1 MGEWIEHDGKGCPVA
16 GNTIVQTRLQL
27 FPKLIGDPVFA
38 DACSGW
44 LHQPGEGL
52 YISHYRIV
60 GPQQEQAHM
69 MAAPA
74 NLSGQGM
81 LDNSIIAER
90 DALRADLANKTASFE
105 CAMKQIAEA
114 HDLAGR
120 AIAARDSL
128 RAEVERLTAT
138 NNRYA
143 GWIKEVVE
151 RAEMAARRFALRWPF
166 GGKHIMDVMSD
177 EIERLRKGRDDV
189 RRNEVGSDSVGSNIR
204 SGSGRTC
211 GSLLMETGPGN
222 LDPRLGMP
230 QSEGEPV
237 GPRPMRRWVPI
248 L

>member
-1 MGEWIEHDGKGCPVA
+1 MAEWIDVPRIAWPITVGMDFGSGDKACTVM
-16 GNTIVQTRLQL
+16 R
-27 FPKLIGDPVFA
+27 IGEQVVYVHHSEPE
-38 DACSGW
+38 
-44 LHQPGEGL
+44 QP
-52 YISHYRIV
+52 S
-60 GPQQEQAHM
+60 EQAHM

-177 EIERLRKGRDDV
+177 EIERLRKGREDETVSTDEIEN
-189 RRNEVGSDSVGSNIR
+189 RNSQKE
-204 SGSGRTC
+204 SGRLAIEADLAHQRRDM
-211 GSLLMETGPGN
+211 GAKLSLASAASNL
-222 LDPRLGMP
+222 LDPRLGTP
-230 QSEGEPV
+230 QPEGEPV
-237 GPRPMRRWVPI
+237 GPRPGRRWVPI